1 MMDKEQIALLELL
14 KASLFETEPVLP
26 DDLDWG
32 AVLEEARAQTVVAL
46 AAKAVPRAVAS
57 AWQESVLQNQTN
69 FVRVLHGQTQLVNLF
84 AQAGIPLVILKG
96 AAAAVYYPEPF
107 RRAMGDVDFLVP
119 QARFEEAAALM
130 EREGYVLSNPAT
142 SENPRHLGYTK
153 NGIRFELHHHFSME
167 DLDIEDVVID
177 GLNHRVRAAVGNY
190 GFPMLPRLSNGL
202 VLLDHLRHHLKDGLG
217 LRQVLDWM
225 MYVNREL
232 DDEFWEK
239 EFGPVAKEKGLDTLA
254 VTVTRMC
261 QIRLGLPE
269 TVTWCSDA
277 DEQLCEELLAN
288 LFSSGNFGRKQKE
301 RTAVESVASL
311 IQRQGFFRYLQAG
324 GERNWTAFRRH
335 PFLKP
340 LCWLY
345 QLFRITF
352 RGLKTG
358 RGTKMT
364 EDIRRSR
371 ERVELLKQLG
381 VY

>member
-14 KASLFETEPVLP
+14 KASLFETEPMLP
-26 DDLDWG
+26 DDLDWA
-32 AVLEEARAQTVVAL
+32 AVLEEARTHTVAAL

-57 AWQESVLQNQTN
+57 AWQESVLQNQAN
-69 FVRVLHGQTQLVNLF
+69 FVRVLHGQSQLVNLF
-84 AQAGIPLVILKG
+84 EQAGIPLVILKG
-96 AAAAVYYPEPF
+96 TAAAVYYPEPF

-130 EREGYVLSNPAT
+130 E
-142 SENPRHLGYTK
+142 K
-153 NGIRFELHHHFSME
+153 NGYRQFSEGKRHAEFMKDGVEFELHHRFSQE
-167 DLDIEDVVID
+167 DLDIEDAVID
-177 GLNHRVRAAVGNY
+177 GLNHRVWAAVGNY

-202 VLLDHLRHHLKDGLG
+202 VLLDHLRHHLKTGLG

-239 EFGPVAKEKGLDTLA
+239 EFGPVAKGKGLDTLA

-261 QIRLGLPE
+261 QIRLGLPAA
-269 TVTWCSDA
+269 VTWCSDA
-277 DEQLCEELLAN
+277 DEELCEELLAN

-301 RTAVESVASL
+301 GTAVESVASL

-324 GERNWTAFRRH
+324 GERNWMAFRRH
-335 PFLKP
+335 PALKP
-340 LCWLY
+340 FCWLY

-371 ERVELLKQLG
+371 ERVELLKKLG

>member
-1 MMDKEQIALLELL
+1 
-14 KASLFETEPVLP
+14 
-26 DDLDWG
+26 
-32 AVLEEARAQTVVAL
+32 
-46 AAKAVPRAVAS
+46 
-57 AWQESVLQNQTN
+57 
-69 FVRVLHGQTQLVNLF
+69 
-84 AQAGIPLVILKG
+84 
-96 AAAAVYYPEPF
+96 
-107 RRAMGDVDFLVP
+107 
-119 QARFEEAAALM
+119 
-130 EREGYVLSNPAT
+130 
-142 SENPRHLGYTK
+142 
-153 NGIRFELHHHFSME
+153 
-167 DLDIEDVVID
+167 
-177 GLNHRVRAAVGNY
+177 
-190 GFPMLPRLSNGL
+190 MLPKLSNGL

-277 DEQLCEELLAN
+277 NEELCEELLAN
-288 LFSSGNFGRKQKE
+288 LFSSGNFGRKRME
-301 RTAVESVASL
+301 GTAVESVASL
-311 IQRQGFFRYLQAG
+311 IRRQGFFRYLQAG

-335 PFLKP
+335 PALKP
-340 LCWLY
+340 FCWLY

-371 ERVELLKQLG
+371 ERVDLLKKLG